1 MAVEHKTKETVK
13 SRTDFNKKETDEVLI
28 SFDEDLEVTG
38 NEIDTASKK
47 ELKQMPVIMSIEN
60 LNKEYSKGKSVLKG
74 INFNIKQGELLSIIG
89 PSGAGKST
97 LLRSINRMIEPTS
110 GKITFDDKDITGVK
124 GKELRKMRTN
134 IGMIFQHYNL
144 VDRLSVFENVM
155 HGTLGY
161 KNSLQGIFSMYTES
175 EKEEALDIITELGIQ
190 DHIYKR
196 CDELSGGQ
204 KQRVGIA
211 RALVQKPKIILCD
224 EPIASLDPSSSR
236 VIMEH
241 LRKICSEK
249 GITVIVNL
257 HQVDVAKNYSDRIIG
272 LNSGQ
277 IVYNGHPSE
286 IDKEV
291 IQSIYGTDF
300 DDLITE

>member
-1 MAVEHKTKETVK
+1 MAVDSKVKEVTET
-13 SRTDFNKKETDEVLI
+13 RTDFNNKEAEEVLI
-28 SFDEDLEVTG
+28 SFDEDLEITG
-38 NEIDTASKK
+38 DEVEIATKE
-47 ELKQMPVIMSIEN
+47 ELKEMPVIMSIEN
-60 LNKEYSKGKSVLKG
+60 LNKEYSKGKSVLKDV
-74 INFNIKQGELLSIIG
+74 NFEIKQGELLSIIG

-110 GKITFDDKDITGVK
+110 GKITFDKQNITNVK
-124 GKELRKMRTN
+124 GRDLRNMRTN

-161 KNSLQGIFSMYTES
+161 KNSLQGIFSLYTES
-175 EKEEALDIITELGIQ
+175 EKEEAIDIITELGIE

-249 GITVIVNL
+249 RITVIVNL

-272 LNSGQ
+272 LNSGE
-277 IVYNGHPSE
+277 IVFNGHPTE
-286 IDKEV
+286 INKEV
-291 IQSIYGTDF
+291 IQAVYGTDF
-300 DDLITE
+300 DDLIME

>member
-1 MAVEHKTKETVK
+1 MAVDSKVKKVTET
-13 SRTDFNKKETDEVLI
+13 RTDFNNKETEEVLI
-28 SFDEDLEVTG
+28 SFDEDLEITG
-38 NEIDTASKK
+38 NEVEIATKE
-47 ELKQMPVIMSIEN
+47 ELKEMPVIMSIEN
-60 LNKEYSKGKSVLKG
+60 LNKEYSKGKSVLKDV
-74 INFNIKQGELLSIIG
+74 NFEIKQGELLSIIG

-110 GKITFDDKDITGVK
+110 GKITFDKQNITNVK
-124 GKELRKMRTN
+124 GRELRNMRTN

-161 KNSLQGIFSMYTES
+161 KNSLQGIFSLYTES
-175 EKEEALDIITELGIQ
+175 EKEEAIDIITELGIE

-272 LNSGQ
+272 LNSGE
-277 IVYNGHPSE
+277 IVFNGHPTE
-286 IDKEV
+286 INKEV
-291 IQSIYGTDF
+291 IQAVYGTDF
-300 DDLITE
+300 DDLIME

>member
-1 MAVEHKTKETVK
+1 MAVDNKVKEVTEN
-13 SRTDFNKKETDEVLI
+13 RTDFYKKEADEVLI
-28 SFDEDLEVTG
+28 SFDEDI
-38 NEIDTASKK
+38 EITSDDVEIASKEEVK
-47 ELKQMPVIMSIEN
+47 EMPVIMSIEN
-60 LNKEYSKGKSVLKG
+60 LNKEYSKGKSVLKDV
-74 INFNIKQGELLSIIG
+74 NFNIRQGELLSIIG

-110 GKITFDDKDITGVK
+110 GKITFNDKNITNVK

-144 VDRLSVFENVM
+144 VDRLSVFENVL

-161 KNSLQGIFSMYTES
+161 KNSLQGIFSLYSES

-224 EPIASLDPSSSR
+224 EPIASLDPSASR
-236 VIMEH
+236 TIMEH
-241 LRKICSEK
+241 LRKICNEK

-272 LNSGQ
+272 LNSGE
-277 IVYNGHPSE
+277 VVFNGHPTD
-286 IDKEV
+286 IDKTV

-300 DDLITE
+300 DDLIME

>member
-1 MAVEHKTKETVK
+1 MAVEHKTRETVK

>member
-13 SRTDFNKKETDEVLI
+13 NRTDFNKKETDEVLI

-277 IVYNGHPSE
+277 IVYSGHPSE

>member
-1 MAVEHKTKETVK
+1 MAVDNKLKEEQKTK
-13 SRTDFNKKETDEVLI
+13 TDFNKKATDDVLI
-28 SFDEDLEVTG
+28 SFDEDPEVTG
-38 NEIDTASKK
+38 ETVEVASK
-47 ELKQMPVIMSIEN
+47 EEVKQMPVIMSIEN
-60 LNKEYSKGKSVLKG
+60 LNKEYSKGKTVLKDV
-74 INFNIKQGELLSIIG
+74 NFDIKKGELLSIIG

-110 GKITFDDKDITGVK
+110 GKIDFDNKNITKIK

-144 VDRLSVFENVM
+144 VDRLSVFENVL

-161 KNSLQGIFSMYTES
+161 KNSIQGIFSMYTES

-236 VIMEH
+236 IIMEH
-241 LRKICSEK
+241 LRKICNEK

-272 LNSGQ
+272 LNSGE
-277 IVYNGHPSE
+277 VVFNGHPNE
-286 IDKEV
+286 INKEV
-291 IQSIYGTDF
+291 IQKIYGTDF
-300 DDLITE
+300 DDLIME

>member
-1 MAVEHKTKETVK
+1 MAVDNKLKEEQKTK
-13 SRTDFNKKETDEVLI
+13 TDFNKKTTDDVLI
-28 SFDEDLEVTG
+28 SFDEDPEVTG
-38 NEIDTASKK
+38 ETVEVATK
-47 ELKQMPVIMSIEN
+47 EEVKQMPVIMSIEN
-60 LNKEYSKGKSVLKG
+60 LNKEYSKGKTVLKDV
-74 INFNIKQGELLSIIG
+74 NFDIKKGELLSIIG

-110 GKITFDDKDITGVK
+110 GKIDFDNKNITKIK

-144 VDRLSVFENVM
+144 VDRLSVFENVL

-161 KNSLQGIFSMYTES
+161 KNSIQGIFSMYTES

-236 VIMEH
+236 IIMEH
-241 LRKICSEK
+241 LRKICNEK

-272 LNSGQ
+272 LNSGE
-277 IVYNGHPSE
+277 VVFNGHPNE
-286 IDKEV
+286 INKEV
-291 IQSIYGTDF
+291 IQKIYGTDF
-300 DDLITE
+300 DDLIME

>member
-1 MAVEHKTKETVK
+1 MAVDNKVKEVTET
-13 SRTDFNKKETDEVLI
+13 RTDFYKKGAEEVLI
-28 SFDEDLEVTG
+28 SFDDDIEITGDETEIATKEEV
-38 NEIDTASKK
+38 K
-47 ELKQMPVIMSIEN
+47 EMPVIMSIEN
-60 LNKEYSKGKSVLKG
+60 LNKEYSKGKSVLKDV
-74 INFNIKQGELLSIIG
+74 NFEIKQGELLSIIG

-110 GKITFDDKDITGVK
+110 GKITFNDENITNVK
-124 GKELRKMRTN
+124 GKKLRRMRTN

-144 VDRLSVFENVM
+144 VDRLSVYENVL

-161 KNSLQGIFSMYTES
+161 KNSLQGIFSLYTES
-175 EKEEALDIITELGIQ
+175 EKEEALDIITELGIEE
-190 DHIYKR
+190 HIYKR

-272 LNSGQ
+272 LNSGE
-277 IVYNGHPSE
+277 VVFNGHPTE
-286 IDKEV
+286 INKEV
-291 IQSIYGTDF
+291 IQAVYGTDF
-300 DDLITE
+300 DDLIME

>member
-1 MAVEHKTKETVK
+1 MAVEHKTKEAVK
-13 SRTDFNKKETDEVLI
+13 NRTDFNKKETDEVLI

>member
-1 MAVEHKTKETVK
+1 MAVEHKTKEVTRN
-13 SRTDFNKKETDEVLI
+13 RTDFNKKETDKILI
-28 SFDEDLEVTG
+28 SFDEDIEVTDQDI
-38 NEIDTASKK
+38 EIASKK
-47 ELKQMPVIMSIEN
+47 ELKEMPVIMSIEN
-60 LNKEYSKGKSVLKG
+60 LHKEYSKGKSVLKG

-110 GKITFDDKDITGVK
+110 GEITFDGKNITQVK
-124 GKELRKMRTN
+124 GKELRHMRTN

-190 DHIYKR
+190 EHIYKR

-236 VIMEH
+236 VIMNH

-277 IVYNGHPSE
+277 VVFNGHPSE
-286 IDKEV
+286 IDKKV

>member
-1 MAVEHKTKETVK
+1 MAVDSKVKEVTET
-13 SRTDFNKKETDEVLI
+13 RTDFNNKEAEEVLI
-28 SFDEDLEVTG
+28 SFDEDLEITG
-38 NEIDTASKK
+38 DEVEIATK
-47 ELKQMPVIMSIEN
+47 EEIKEMPVIMSIEN
-60 LNKEYSKGKSVLKG
+60 LNKEYSKGKSVLKDV
-74 INFNIKQGELLSIIG
+74 NFEIKQGELLSIIG

-110 GKITFDDKDITGVK
+110 GKITFDKQNITNVK
-124 GKELRKMRTN
+124 GRDLRNMRTN

-161 KNSLQGIFSMYTES
+161 KNSLQGIFSLYTES
-175 EKEEALDIITELGIQ
+175 EKEEAIDIITELGIE

-272 LNSGQ
+272 LNSGE
-277 IVYNGHPSE
+277 IVFNGHPTE
-286 IDKEV
+286 INKEV
-291 IQSIYGTDF
+291 IQAVYGTDF
-300 DDLITE
+300 DDLIME

>member
-13 SRTDFNKKETDEVLI
+13 NRTDFNKKETDEVLI

-291 IQSIYGTDF
+291 IQWIYGTDF

>member
-1 MAVEHKTKETVK
+1 MAVDSKVKEVTET
-13 SRTDFNKKETDEVLI
+13 RTDFNNKEAEEVLI
-28 SFDEDLEVTG
+28 SFDEDLEITG
-38 NEIDTASKK
+38 DEVEIATKE
-47 ELKQMPVIMSIEN
+47 ELKEMPVIMSIEN
-60 LNKEYSKGKSVLKG
+60 LNKEYSKGKSVLKDV
-74 INFNIKQGELLSIIG
+74 NFEIKQGELLSIIG

-110 GKITFDDKDITGVK
+110 GKITFDKQNITNVK
-124 GKELRKMRTN
+124 GRDLRNMRTN

-161 KNSLQGIFSMYTES
+161 KNSLQGIFSLYTES
-175 EKEEALDIITELGIQ
+175 EKEEAIDIITELGIE

-224 EPIASLDPSSSR
+224 EPISSLDPSSSR

-272 LNSGQ
+272 LNSGE
-277 IVYNGHPSE
+277 IVFNGHPTE
-286 IDKEV
+286 INKEV
-291 IQSIYGTDF
+291 IQAVYGTDF
-300 DDLITE
+300 DDLIME

>member
-1 MAVEHKTKETVK
+1 
-13 SRTDFNKKETDEVLI
+13 
-28 SFDEDLEVTG
+28 
-38 NEIDTASKK
+38 
-47 ELKQMPVIMSIEN
+47 MPVIMSIEN
-60 LNKEYSKGKSVLKG
+60 LNKEYSKGKTVLKDV
-74 INFNIKQGELLSIIG
+74 NFDIKKGELLSIIG

-110 GKITFDDKDITGVK
+110 GKIDFDNKNITKIK

-144 VDRLSVFENVM
+144 VDRLSVFENVL

-161 KNSLQGIFSMYTES
+161 KNSIQGIFSMYTES

-236 VIMEH
+236 IIMEH
-241 LRKICSEK
+241 LRKICNEK

-272 LNSGQ
+272 LNSGE
-277 IVYNGHPSE
+277 VVFNGHPNE
-286 IDKEV
+286 INKEV
-291 IQSIYGTDF
+291 IQKIYGTDF
-300 DDLITE
+300 DDLIME

>member
-1 MAVEHKTKETVK
+1 MAVDNKLKEEQKTK
-13 SRTDFNKKETDEVLI
+13 TDFNKKTTDDVLI
-28 SFDEDLEVTG
+28 SFDEDPEVTG
-38 NEIDTASKK
+38 ETVEIATK
-47 ELKQMPVIMSIEN
+47 EEVKQMPVIMSIEN
-60 LNKEYSKGKSVLKG
+60 LNKEYSKGKTVLKDV
-74 INFNIKQGELLSIIG
+74 NFDIKKGELLSIIG

-110 GKITFDDKDITGVK
+110 GKIDFDNKNITKIK

-144 VDRLSVFENVM
+144 VDRLSVFENVL

-161 KNSLQGIFSMYTES
+161 KNSIQGIFSMYTES

-236 VIMEH
+236 IIMEH
-241 LRKICSEK
+241 LRKICNEK

-272 LNSGQ
+272 LNSGE
-277 IVYNGHPSE
+277 VVFNGHPNE
-286 IDKEV
+286 INKEV
-291 IQSIYGTDF
+291 IQKIYGTDF
-300 DDLITE
+300 DDLIME

>member
-1 MAVEHKTKETVK
+1 MAVEHKTKEAVK
-13 SRTDFNKKETDEVLI
+13 NRTDFNKKETDEVLI

-272 LNSGQ
+272 LNRGQ

>member
-1 MAVEHKTKETVK
+1 MAVDNKLKEEQKTK
-13 SRTDFNKKETDEVLI
+13 TDFNKKATDDVLI
-28 SFDEDLEVTG
+28 SFDENPEVTG
-38 NEIDTASKK
+38 ETVEVASK
-47 ELKQMPVIMSIEN
+47 EEVKQMPVIMSIEN
-60 LNKEYSKGKSVLKG
+60 LNKEYSKGKTVLKDV
-74 INFNIKQGELLSIIG
+74 NFDIKKGELLSIIG

-110 GKITFDDKDITGVK
+110 GKIDFDNKNITKIK

-144 VDRLSVFENVM
+144 VDRLSVFENVL

-161 KNSLQGIFSMYTES
+161 KNSIQGIFSMYTES

-236 VIMEH
+236 IIMEH
-241 LRKICSEK
+241 LRKICNEK

-272 LNSGQ
+272 LNSGE
-277 IVYNGHPSE
+277 VVFNGHPNE
-286 IDKEV
+286 INKEV
-291 IQSIYGTDF
+291 IQKIYGTDF
-300 DDLITE
+300 DDLIME

>member
-1 MAVEHKTKETVK
+1 MAVEQKTKTVTQD
-13 SRTDFNKKETDEVLI
+13 RTDFNKKRTDEVLI
-28 SFDEDLEVTG
+28 SFDEDVEVTG
-38 NEIDTASKK
+38 GAVETAPKK
-47 ELKQMPVIMSIEN
+47 DLKNMPVIMSIEK
-60 LNKEYSKGKSVLKG
+60 LNKEYSKGKSVLKNV
-74 INFNIKQGELLSIIG
+74 NFNIKQGELLSIIG

-110 GKITFDDKDITGVK
+110 GKITFDGKNITAVK
-124 GKELRKMRTN
+124 GKALRKMRTN

-175 EKEEALDIITELGIQ
+175 EKEEALDIITELGIE

-236 VIMEH
+236 IIMDH
-241 LRKICSEK
+241 LRKICNEK

-257 HQVDVAKNYSDRIIG
+257 HQVDVAKKYSDRIIG
-272 LNSGQ
+272 LNNGQ
-277 IVYNGHPSE
+277 LVFNGHPSE
-286 IDKEV
+286 IDTEV
-291 IQSIYGTDF
+291 IQSIYGTNV

>member
-1 MAVEHKTKETVK
+1 MAVDNKLKEEQK
-13 SRTDFNKKETDEVLI
+13 AKTDFNKKATDDVLI
-28 SFDEDLEVTG
+28 SFDEDPEVTG
-38 NEIDTASKK
+38 EAVETATKEEI
-47 ELKQMPVIMSIEN
+47 KQMPVIMSIEN
-60 LNKEYSKGKSVLKG
+60 LNKEYSKGKTVLKD
-74 INFNIKQGELLSIIG
+74 INFDIKKGELLSIIG

-110 GKITFDDKDITGVK
+110 GKIDFDNKNITKIK

-144 VDRLSVFENVM
+144 VDRLSVFENVL

-161 KNSLQGIFSMYTES
+161 KNSIQGIFSMYTES

-236 VIMEH
+236 IIMEH
-241 LRKICSEK
+241 LRKICNEK

-257 HQVDVAKNYSDRIIG
+257 HQVDVAKNYSDRLIG
-272 LNSGQ
+272 LNAGE
-277 IVYNGHPSE
+277 VVFNGHPSE
-286 IDKEV
+286 INKEV
-291 IQSIYGTDF
+291 IQTIYGTDF
-300 DDLITE
+300 DDLIME

>member
-13 SRTDFNKKETDEVLI
+13 NRTDFNKKETDEVLI

-241 LRKICSEK
+241 LRKICSKK

>member
-1 MAVEHKTKETVK
+1 MAVDSKVKEIKET
-13 SRTDFNKKETDEVLI
+13 RMDFNNKEAEEVLI
-28 SFDEDLEVTG
+28 SFDEDIEITGDEVDIATKE
-38 NEIDTASKK
+38 EIK
-47 ELKQMPVIMSIEN
+47 EMPVIMSIEN
-60 LNKEYSKGKSVLKG
+60 LNKEYSKGKSVLKDV
-74 INFNIKQGELLSIIG
+74 NFEIKQGELLSIIG

-110 GKITFDDKDITGVK
+110 GKITFDNKNITNVK
-124 GKELRKMRTN
+124 GRELRNMRTN

-161 KNSLQGIFSMYTES
+161 KNSLQGIFSLYTES
-175 EKEEALDIITELGIQ
+175 EKEEAIDIITELGIEE
-190 DHIYKR
+190 HIYKR

-272 LNSGQ
+272 LNSGE
-277 IVYNGHPSE
+277 IVFNGHPTE
-286 IDKEV
+286 INKAV
-291 IQSIYGTDF
+291 IQDVYGTDF
-300 DDLITE
+300 DDLIME